1 VNVDGTLWSF
11 AGLLSFGAINLVV
24 AAVFLKRRER
34 EQAPAVPSQGRW
46 NADQILDV
54 LALSLILLALMAVL
68 ILDLQLVLP
77 SAPAIGR
84 LALFVIGALI
94 IRVAGRLF
102 ALLPNSPRWL
112 PRFLRGF
119 EITLLVL
126 GVVGLLLTALLRPAS
141 F

>member
-1 VNVDGTLWSF
+1 VNVDGTLWLF
-11 AGLLSFGAINLVV
+11 AGFLSFGVFNLVV

-34 EQAPAVPSQGRW
+34 AHAPPVQGRLT
-46 NADQILDV
+46 ADQILDV
-54 LALSLILLALMAVL
+54 LALSLILVVLMTLL
-68 ILDLQLVLP
+68 ILDARLVLP